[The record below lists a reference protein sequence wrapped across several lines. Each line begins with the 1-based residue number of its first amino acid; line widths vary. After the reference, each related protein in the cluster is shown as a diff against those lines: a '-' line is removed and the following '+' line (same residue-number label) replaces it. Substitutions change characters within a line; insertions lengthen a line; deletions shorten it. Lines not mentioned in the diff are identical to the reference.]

1 MAQSAI
7 SRFSK
12 LATDPL
18 RNFRFVVEF
27 RITGDRGSANSASA
41 GSSSFMK
48 FKGGFTSVDGLSM
61 SIDGISYREGGMN
74 TSLHQLPGRVTFTP
88 ITLSRGVI
96 LGQTEAINWFKQLF
110 AASSG
115 EGIAGADG
123 SSFRCDMDIYVLDHP
138 VTGAPLIGTGDI
150 ISKGAYKMKFTVHN
164 AWISSLS
171 YSGLD
176 ASGNSL
182 MYENMTLIHEG
193 LSVQLANYGSNVPT
207 TQTGN

>member
-18 RNFRFVVEF
+18 RNFRFIVDF
-27 RITGDRGSANSASA
+27 RVTGDNGAPGSAAASSAPY
-41 GSSSFMK
+41 MK

-61 SIDGISYREGGMN
+61 SVDSISYREGGMN
-74 TSLHQLPGRVTFTP
+74 TSMHMLPGRTSFQP

-115 EGIAGADG
+115 EGIPGIDG
-123 SSFRCDMDIYVLDHP
+123 TTYRCDMDIYVLDHP
-138 VTGAPLIGTGDI
+138 ITGSPAISASDI
-150 ISKGAYKMKFTVHN
+150 ISKSAYKMKFIVHN
-164 AWISSLS
+164 AWIQSLN
-171 YSGLD
+171 YSGLN
-176 ASGNSL
+176 ASDNAL
-182 MYENMTLIHEG
+182 MYENMTLVHEG
-193 LSVQLANYGSNVPT
+193 LSVQLANYGSNVSAT
-207 TQTGN
+207 LT